1 MQIFLVNGMVDHIQ
15 KSIKIHVK
23 SPSAA
28 IKKFLEVYPH
38 SKILGVYPLP
48 QEYESNLLSE
58 LKEKWEL
65 ILLKVEL
72 PSVKMLL
79 SQQAELASFNSN
91 KVEIAFS
98 STWFRMIEMRR
109 LIIENAVKKVFS
121 EQTIVEF
128 HMR

>member
-98 STWFRMIEMRR
+98 STWFNMIEMRR

>member
-1 MQIFLVNGMVDHIQ
+1 MQIFIVNGIVEHIQ
-15 KSIKIHVK
+15 KSIKINVK

-38 SKILGVYPLP
+38 SNILGVYPLP
-48 QEYESNLLSE
+48 QEYESNALSA

-65 ILLKVEL
+65 ILSKVEL
-72 PSVKMLL
+72 TSVKMLL

-91 KVEIAFS
+91 KVEITCSA
-98 STWFRMIEMRR
+98 TWFNVIEMRR

>member
-1 MQIFLVNGMVDHIQ
+1 MQIFLVNGMVDQIQ
-15 KSIKIHVK
+15 KSIKINVK
-23 SPSAA
+23 SSNLA

-38 SKILGVYPLP
+38 SKILGVYSLP
-48 QEYESNLLSE
+48 QEYELNALPA

-65 ILLKVEL
+65 ILSKVEL
-72 PSVKMLL
+72 PSVQILL

-98 STWFRMIEMRR
+98 SNWFRMIEMRR
-109 LIIENAVKKVFS
+109 LIIENAVKKIFG

-128 HMR
+128 LMR

>member
-1 MQIFLVNGMVDHIQ
+1 MQIFLVNGMVDQIQ
-15 KSIKIHVK
+15 KSIKINVK
-23 SPSAA
+23 SSTLA

-48 QEYESNLLSE
+48 HEYELNALPA
-58 LKEKWEL
+58 LKEKWEQ
-65 ILLKVEL
+65 ILSKVEL
-72 PSVKMLL
+72 LSVKILL

-91 KVEIAFS
+91 KVVIAFS

-109 LIIENAVKKVFS
+109 LIIENSVKKIFG
-121 EQTIVEF
+121 EQAIVEF

>member
-1 MQIFLVNGMVDHIQ
+1 MQIFLVNGMVDQIQ
-15 KSIKIHVK
+15 KSIKINVK
-23 SPSAA
+23 SSTLA

-48 QEYESNLLSE
+48 HEYELNALPA

-65 ILLKVEL
+65 ILSNVEL
-72 PSVKMLL
+72 PSVKILL

-91 KVEIAFS
+91 KLEIAFS
-98 STWFRMIEMRR
+98 SNWFKMIEMRR
-109 LIIENAVKKVFS
+109 LIIENSVKKIFG
-121 EQTIVEF
+121 EQAIVEF